1 METTSAARNRPKA
14 TARSS
19 AAITGARPWMASS
32 VESSSRSRAR
42 PVIPRAA
49 APLMKASAT
58 GPRAQKV
65 FSASVLRP
73 DRALRVWVSALRSGR
88 R

>member
-1 METTSAARNRPKA
+1 METTSADRNRPKA

-19 AAITGARPWMASS
+19 ATITGSRPWMASK
-32 VESSSRSRAR
+32 VESSSRSRAS

-58 GPRAQKV
+58 GPSEQKV
-65 FSASVLRP
+65 FSAS
-73 DRALRVWVSALRSGR
+73 DFGR
-88 R
+88 TERWGEGRGPP